1 MVTII
6 KQSGN
11 PVDEGDAKK
20 FLDEWKEG
28 FDRLFDAE
36 GDMAIV
42 TKKAQEYEEELM
54 KKYKIERSIELPKSM
69 NNLNRHFNLKR
80 LSNPLLRYEM
90 SDILVVDVEVLST
103 VGTRTIVKHGKKD

>member
-11 PVDEGDAKK
+11 PVDESEAKK

-28 FDRLFDAE
+28 FDKLFDAK

-42 TKKAQEYEEELM
+42 SEKAKAFEEELL
-54 KKYKIERSIELPKSM
+54 KKYKVEKQVDLPKSM
-69 NNLNRHFNLKR
+69 KAWKK
-80 LSNPLLRYEM
+80 LLEDHKSGIM
-90 SDILVVDVEVLST
+90 VDQHSKTGDLMFVILDQGL
-103 VGTRTIVKHGKKD
+103 

>member
-11 PVDEGDAKK
+11 PVDESEAKK

-28 FDRLFDAE
+28 FDKLFDAK

-42 TKKAQEYEEELM
+42 SEKAKAFEEELL
-54 KKYKIERSIELPKSM
+54 KKYKIEKQVNLPKS
-69 NNLNRHFNLKR
+69 LKAWKE
-80 LSNPLLRYEM
+80 LLENHKSGIM
-90 SDILVVDVEVLST
+90 VDIHAKTGDLIFVILDQGL
-103 VGTRTIVKHGKKD
+103 

>member
-28 FDRLFDAE
+28 FDRLFEAG
-36 GDMAIV
+36 GDMSDV
-42 TKKAQEYEEELM
+42 TEKAKAYEEELI
-54 KKYKIERSIELPKSM
+54 KKYDMEKSVELPKS
-69 NNLNRHFNLKR
+69 LKAWKR
-80 LSNPLLRYEM
+80 LLEEHHSGIM
-90 SDILVVDVEVLST
+90 VDVNAKTGELMFVILDQ
-103 VGTRTIVKHGKKD
+103 GL

>member
-11 PVDEGDAKK
+11 PVDESEAKK

-28 FDRLFDAE
+28 FDKLFDSK

-42 TKKAQEYEEELM
+42 SEKAKAFEEELL
-54 KKYKIERSIELPKSM
+54 KKYKVEKQVDLPKSM
-69 NNLNRHFNLKR
+69 KAWKK
-80 LSNPLLRYEM
+80 LLDDHQSGIM
-90 SDILVVDVEVLST
+90 VDQHAKTGDLMFVILDQGL
-103 VGTRTIVKHGKKD
+103 

>member
-11 PVDEGDAKK
+11 PVDEGDAKA
-20 FLDEWKEG
+20 FLAEWKEG
-28 FDRLFDAE
+28 FDKLFEAD

-54 KKYKIERSIELPKSM
+54 KKYKIERSIEVPKSM
-69 NNLNRHFNLKR
+69 KAWKG
-80 LSNPLLRYEM
+80 LLEKHHSGIM
-90 SDILVVDVEVLST
+90 VDVNSKTGELMFVILDL
-103 VGTRTIVKHGKKD
+103 GL

>member
-28 FDRLFDAE
+28 FDRLFEAG
-36 GDMAIV
+36 GDMSDV
-42 TKKAQEYEEELM
+42 TEKAKAYEEELI
-54 KKYKIERSIELPKSM
+54 KKYDMEKSVELPKS
-69 NNLNRHFNLKR
+69 LKAWKR
-80 LSNPLLRYEM
+80 LLEEHHSSIM
-90 SDILVVDVEVLST
+90 VDIHHKTGDIMFVILDQGL
-103 VGTRTIVKHGKKD
+103 

>member
-11 PVDEGDAKK
+11 PVDESEAKK

-28 FDRLFDAE
+28 FDKLFDAK

-42 TKKAQEYEEELM
+42 SEKAKAFEEELL
-54 KKYKIERSIELPKSM
+54 KKYKVEKQVDLPKSM
-69 NNLNRHFNLKR
+69 KAWKK
-80 LSNPLLRYEM
+80 LLDDHQSGIM
-90 SDILVVDVEVLST
+90 VDQHAKTGDLMFVILDQGL
-103 VGTRTIVKHGKKD
+103 

>member
-28 FDRLFDAE
+28 FDKLFDAD
-36 GDMAIV
+36 GNMAVV
-42 TKKAQEYEEELM
+42 TEKAQEYEKELM
-54 KKYKIERSIELPKSM
+54 KKYKIERTVELPKSM
-69 NNLNRHFNLKR
+69 KAWKK
-80 LSNPLLRYEM
+80 LLEEHHSGIM
-90 SDILVVDVEVLST
+90 VDQNHKTGELMFVILDL
-103 VGTRTIVKHGKKD
+103 GL

>member
-11 PVDEGDAKK
+11 PVDEGEAKA
-20 FLDEWKEG
+20 FLAEWKEG
-28 FDRLFDAE
+28 FDKLFEAD

-54 KKYKIERSIELPKSM
+54 NKYKIERSIELPKSM
-69 NNLNRHFNLKR
+69 KAWKG
-80 LSNPLLRYEM
+80 LLEKHHSGIM
-90 SDILVVDVEVLST
+90 VDVNAKTGELMFVILDL
-103 VGTRTIVKHGKKD
+103 GL

>member
-28 FDRLFDAE
+28 FDRLFEAG
-36 GDMAIV
+36 GDMSDV
-42 TKKAQEYEEELM
+42 TEKAKAYEEELI
-54 KKYKIERSIELPKSM
+54 KKYDMEKSVELPKS
-69 NNLNRHFNLKR
+69 LKAWKR
-80 LSNPLLRYEM
+80 LLEEHHSSIM
-90 SDILVVDVEVLST
+90 VDVHHKTGNLMFVILDQ
-103 VGTRTIVKHGKKD
+103 GL

>member
-11 PVDEGDAKK
+11 PVDEDDTKK

-28 FDRLFDAE
+28 FDNIFDAK

-42 TKKAQEYEEELM
+42 SEKAKSFEEELL
-54 KKYKIERSIELPKSM
+54 KKYKVEKQVNLPKSM
-69 NNLNRHFNLKR
+69 KAWKQ
-80 LSNPLLRYEM
+80 LLDNHKSGIM
-90 SDILVVDVEVLST
+90 VDQHSKTGDLMFVILDQGL
-103 VGTRTIVKHGKKD
+103 

>member
-20 FLDEWKEG
+20 YLEEWKEG
-28 FDRLFDAE
+28 FDKLFDVE

-42 TKKAQEYEEELM
+42 TDKAREYEETLI
-54 KKYKIERSIELPKSM
+54 KKYKLENSVELPKSM
-69 NNLNRHFNLKR
+69 KAWKLLLERHGSGIMVDQNVETGELMFV
-80 LSNPLLRYEM
+80 
-90 SDILVVDVEVLST
+90 ILDL
-103 VGTRTIVKHGKKD
+103 GL

>member
-11 PVDEGDAKK
+11 PVDEGDTKK

-28 FDRLFDAE
+28 FDNIFDAK

-42 TKKAQEYEEELM
+42 TEKAKEFEEELL
-54 KKYKIERSIELPKSM
+54 KKYKVEKQVNLPKSM
-69 NNLNRHFNLKR
+69 KAWKK
-80 LSNPLLRYEM
+80 LLEDHQSGIM
-90 SDILVVDVEVLST
+90 VDQHAKTGDLMFVILDQGL
-103 VGTRTIVKHGKKD
+103 

>member
-11 PVDEGDAKK
+11 PVDESEAKK

-28 FDRLFDAE
+28 FDKLFDAK

-42 TKKAQEYEEELM
+42 SEKAKAFEEELL
-54 KKYKIERSIELPKSM
+54 KKYKVEKQVNLPKSM
-69 NNLNRHFNLKR
+69 KAWKK
-80 LSNPLLRYEM
+80 LLEDHQSGIM
-90 SDILVVDVEVLST
+90 VDQHAKTGDLMFVILDQ
-103 VGTRTIVKHGKKD
+103 GF

>member
-28 FDRLFDAE
+28 FDKLFEAG
-36 GDMAIV
+36 GDMANV
-42 TKKAQEYEEELM
+42 TEKAKAYEEELI
-54 KKYKIERSIELPKSM
+54 KKYKIETSIELPKSM
-69 NNLNRHFNLKR
+69 KAWKK
-80 LSNPLLRYEM
+80 LLEEHHSGIM
-90 SDILVVDVEVLST
+90 VDVHSKTGELMFVILDQ
-103 VGTRTIVKHGKKD
+103 GL